1 MSRSLPH
8 DVRRPLSFGELIATL
23 DSVIGET
30 VAAPVGNLGLRSR
43 FVAIGELRRRELSWA
58 PAFSIGDLFVIVLD
72 EPDYRSASISTYDE
86 DARFEITL
94 TFRDVSLSIGSPDLL
109 AGDIEGF

>member
-8 DVRRPLSFGELIATL
+8 DVRQPLSFDELIATL

-30 VAAPVGNLGLRSR
+30 VAAPVDNLGPRSR
-43 FVAIGELRRRELSWA
+43 FVAVGELRRRELSWA

-72 EPDYRSASISTYDE
+72 EPDYRRASLDTYDGNTHF
-86 DARFEITL
+86 AITL
-94 TFRDVSLSIGSPDLL
+94 TFREVTLSIGSPDLL
-109 AGDIEGF
+109 AGGVEGF